1 MDTQISGLNPGG
13 STMWGWEKVRIPHP
27 LYAKLLGLWLGIDSQ
42 ETCPNGQ
49 LRATPGESLL
59 ILNAEFLVSD
69 LLHNAGHYIWVG
81 QLHQSLEPECG
92 EKPPPV
98 QPIEIRTSISPSS
111 AVELNT
117 TSALANYATEAA
129 ELDLDCVKW
138 KEHSRIASGASPE
151 KEAISDSMD
160 LVKVILLGAPNVGKT
175 SVIQQFVWNNFSED
189 YIPTDRKHTY
199 YPSVIINDH
208 LYELKISDIPVI
220 PYFPVNSYYEWTDFR
235 FYGLRSATAYILVFD
250 LSNADTFQ
258 YIRTLRDQM
267 FESRDMRNVPLLV
280 VGNKQDMLISSSSV
294 SGNVSGNGSSGSNSG
309 MGFSSS
315 HNSSGATAAIMGSGG
330 GNVPAIEYRE
340 KRRDIVSLV
349 KKHWKCGYVECSA
362 KYNWR
367 VVAVFKELMKTLDS
381 METGQGYKEVKLQAI
396 TPSRCHKQLKSS
408 NTASVASAASSGESF
423 LCVGITSRV

>member
-1 MDTQISGLNPGG
+1 MKRHVQTFLQAMEDMSNICYRNNYKSRNL
-13 STMWGWEKVRIPHP
+13 
-27 LYAKLLGLWLGIDSQ
+27 
-42 ETCPNGQ
+42 PNGQ
-49 LRATPGESLL
+49 LRVTPRETLP

-69 LLHNAGHYIWVG
+69 LRHNAGHYIWAG
-81 QLHQSLEPECG
+81 KLHQSLEP
-92 EKPPPV
+92 
-98 QPIEIRTSISPSS
+98 
-111 AVELNT
+111 
-117 TSALANYATEAA
+117 Y

-309 MGFSSS
+309 VGFSSS

-381 METGQGYKEVKLQAI
+381 METGQGYKEVCSPMMDNLHDALDRNKCCI
-396 TPSRCHKQLKSS
+396 T
-408 NTASVASAASSGESF
+408 
-423 LCVGITSRV
+423 